1 MTEGISLFLSRDIP
15 AVWLIR
21 TDGTRVCVRETFE
34 TAVLTSQWPEYDP
47 ALDFAA
53 EENLIGDHILSSLSI
68 LSLIAEL
75 EDEFDI
81 TIPAV
86 EVIPANFN
94 SAKAMWSMIQRL
106 QEEE

>member
-1 MTEGISLFLSRDIP
+1 MERLLEILEDIQPEVDVMT
-15 AVWLIR
+15 R
-21 TDGTRVCVRETFE
+21 TD
-34 TAVLTSQWPEYDP
+34 
-47 ALDFAA
+47 
-53 EENLIGDHILSSLSI
+53 LIDAHLLSSLSI

-94 SAKAMWSMIQRL
+94 SMQAMWDMIERL
-106 QEEE
+106 QEEG